1 MEATVVPNDTDQFK
15 GKNPLELTKK
25 ELHDFVKALE
35 KEMKQAASD
44 LQFER
49 AAILR
54 DQVFEYKA
62 RL

>member
-1 MEATVVPNDTDQFK
+1 MPKIAVITDTDASL
-15 GKNPLELTKK
+15 PLELTKK

-49 AAILR
+49 AAVLR